1 MNHIIRPITDED
13 ISRLKVI
20 HSRYFSKE
28 FDFPDFFTNF
38 LSSFVVT
45 DNNDDI
51 IVGGGVRV
59 ITEAVIVTN
68 KDFSP
73 KKRREALL
81 EIMRASMFTSSL
93 RGFNEL
99 HAFVQDE
106 KWLSHLTKIG
116 FRKSKGQALVIG
128 V

>member
-1 MNHIIRPITDED
+1 MNIRSLTDDDVTQLRE
-13 ISRLKVI
+13 I
-20 HSRYFSKE
+20 HRRYFAKE
-28 FDFPDFFTNF
+28 FDFPDFFTNY

-45 DNNDDI
+45 DGIGDI

-81 EIMRASMFTSSL
+81 EVMRASTFTSSI
-93 RGFNEL
+93 RGFNQL

-106 KWLSHLTKIG
+106 KWKSHLEKIG
-116 FRKSKGQALVIG
+116 FRKAKGQALVIG